1 MSDSVQKS
9 RQVVYTRFFY
19 KQHFYKQRQAE
30 IGQEKLKL
38 SSTLSPWAW
47 TFAIWIFFSLCL
59 STLSSWGWKWTL
71 DHKIWHK

>member
-1 MSDSVQKS
+1 MSGSVQKS

-30 IGQEKLKL
+30 IGQVKLKL

-47 TFAIWIFFSLCL
+47 TFAIWIFFF
-59 STLSSWGWKWTL
+59 TLFIHVIIMRLKMNIRSQDMT
-71 DHKIWHK
+71 